1 VAEQSPR
8 TRPWSAPQHSAS
20 QSGPIGQVT
29 ELKDMV
35 VAYAKQET
43 VDPLKTLG
51 QYLGF
56 GLGGAIMIG
65 VGLSFGL
72 LALLRGL
79 QQIRVFDDPA
89 QVGGGS
95 WTWAPYLI
103 VMLVGLVI
111 AGLFV
116 RSLYKFTQKQGSR

>member
-1 VAEQSPR
+1 MADQSTR
-8 TRPWSAPQHSAS
+8 TRPWSAPPQ
-20 QSGPIGQVT
+20 QSGPIEQVA

-56 GLGGAIMIG
+56 GIGGAILIG

-79 QQIRVFDDPA
+79 QQITVFNDPA

-103 VMLVGLVI
+103 VMVVGLVI

-116 RSLYKFTQKQGSR
+116 RSLYKFTQNQGTTR